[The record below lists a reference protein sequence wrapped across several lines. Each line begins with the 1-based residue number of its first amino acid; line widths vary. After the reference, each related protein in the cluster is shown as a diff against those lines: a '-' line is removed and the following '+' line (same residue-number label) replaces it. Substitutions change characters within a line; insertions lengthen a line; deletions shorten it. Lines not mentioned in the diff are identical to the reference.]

1 MQVIIKLFINYSNF
15 CLKLNMV
22 FQEYKQFN
30 LFFDKFHVI
39 GNMIV
44 LLLSDEM
51 IFNKNGGFFF

>member
-1 MQVIIKLFINYSNF
+1 
-15 CLKLNMV
+15 MV